1 MKKVFC
7 LLLLASFNV
16 SNASVSPVF
25 NKNMYFDSISFNDE
39 KIILYYKDFDI
50 YKDTFEWNNSEY
62 TYIIDGNKNIM
73 FFDSEGRS
81 IDFDLN
87 LIELK
92 NYNLK
97 FSDSASFSSS
107 QAYVYSKVLDADKYD
122 ELPKPL
128 LFNEDELFTKI
139 TTVLSNN
146 SDFSVL
152 PKESEGVTSF
162 QFDIDENGE
171 IIDAKYF
178 SEVNV
183 NGLEYVVKYLYK
195 MEKWS
200 PAKINGKPV
209 KSTYEVKLY
218 SQYNGTVGHADKTRE
233 KINSLR

>member
-1 MKKVFC
+1 MRKIFY
-7 LLLLASFNV
+7 LLVLASFNV
-16 SNASVSPVF
+16 SNANVSTVF
-25 NKNMYFDSISFNDE
+25 NKNVYFDTIRLNND

-50 YKDTFEWNNSEY
+50 NKGVFEWNNSEY
-62 TYIIDGNKNIM
+62 TYIIDGNKNIL

-81 IDFDLN
+81 IDFDLK
-87 LIELK
+87 LVELK
-92 NYNLK
+92 NYNEK
-97 FSDSASFSSS
+97 ITDSASFSSS
-107 QAYVYSKVLDADKYD
+107 QAYVYSKVLNADKYD

-128 LFNEDELFTKI
+128 LFNEDDLFIKI
-139 TTVLSNN
+139 TTVLRDN

-178 SEVNV
+178 SEVEV

-218 SQYNGTVGHADKTRE
+218 SQYNGTVSHADKMTE